1 MWNCKNCPPFPDFLG
16 FQTLHYCW
24 RLKNEHIVLYYIM
37 LQFRYAINNIDFIKL
52 NAYYVLPD
60 MRITI
65 ITSNKWVSF
74 NANIFDLLIHYV
86 NFWLT
91 NNDYFVHFCYFI
103 QRDDLYTRNGLIFY
117 HGYCKIYI
125 ITFIVQNVT

>member
-1 MWNCKNCPPFPDFLG
+1 
-16 FQTLHYCW
+16 
-24 RLKNEHIVLYYIM
+24 M

-86 NFWLT
+86 NF
-91 NNDYFVHFCYFI
+91 
-103 QRDDLYTRNGLIFY
+103 
-117 HGYCKIYI
+117 
-125 ITFIVQNVT
+125 